1 MCNRLVMNQI
11 MKRKDIILYM
21 TFITSSLYE
30 IMDSNINQKRNY
42 KGYKIGAQLL
52 APTPQLET

>member
-1 MCNRLVMNQI
+1 MNQI